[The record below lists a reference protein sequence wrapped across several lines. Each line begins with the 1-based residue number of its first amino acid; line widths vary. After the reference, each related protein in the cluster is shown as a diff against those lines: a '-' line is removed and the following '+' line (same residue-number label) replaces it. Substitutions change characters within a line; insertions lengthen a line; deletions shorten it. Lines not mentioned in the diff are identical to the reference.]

1 MKVEKL
7 VSEVFW
13 YRVSIRSRGRY
24 AAASCSSHRI
34 RKPEFRKGPC
44 MKPTSTVLLL
54 CFLLMLGY
62 SQQVAAQDE
71 QFYNGKSIKVVVG
84 FTSGGFYDRW
94 SRLLVRHVP
103 KYLPGNPEIIV
114 QNMPGAA
121 SMIAANHLAN
131 VTKPDGLTI
140 GALYEESE
148 V

>member
-1 MKVEKL
+1 
-7 VSEVFW
+7 
-13 YRVSIRSRGRY
+13 
-24 AAASCSSHRI
+24 
-34 RKPEFRKGPC
+34 

-62 SQQVAAQDE
+62 SRQVAAQDE
-71 QFYNGKSIKVVVG
+71 QFYNGKTIKVVVG